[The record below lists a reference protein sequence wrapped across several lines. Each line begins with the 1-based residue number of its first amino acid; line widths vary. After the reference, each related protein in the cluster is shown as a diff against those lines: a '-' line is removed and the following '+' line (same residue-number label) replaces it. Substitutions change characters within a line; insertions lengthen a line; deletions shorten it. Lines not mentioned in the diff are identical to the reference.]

1 MLQGAPHVPA
11 PHTWPAAHS
20 RSPWHRSHS
29 WFALQMPL
37 AHAVLPLQPGTHV
50 KSTVQYCPAG
60 QLSAA
65 PGRHCTH
72 PPSSVHTPPS
82 QLSQRD
88 ASALP
93 EPSPGAAGASPSAE
107 AAPSFVMLASEPA
120 SSTELWSRLASTA
133 GSGGVLLLEEHAV
146 VTVAKISKVPTRRS
160 TNRGMSHLPTVM

>member
-1 MLQGAPHVPA
+1 
-11 PHTWPAAHS
+11 
-20 RSPWHRSHS
+20 
-29 WFALQMPL
+29 MPL

-60 QLSAA
+60 QLSAT

-72 PPSSVHTPPS
+72 TPASVHTPLS
-82 QLSQRD
+82 QLVQSD

-93 EPSPGAAGASPSAE
+93 ESPGAAGASPSAD
-107 AAPSFVMLASEPA
+107 AAPSFVMLASDPA

-133 GSGGVLLLEEHAV
+133 GSGGVLLLEEQAV

-160 TNRGMSHLPTVM
+160 TNRDMSHLPTVM